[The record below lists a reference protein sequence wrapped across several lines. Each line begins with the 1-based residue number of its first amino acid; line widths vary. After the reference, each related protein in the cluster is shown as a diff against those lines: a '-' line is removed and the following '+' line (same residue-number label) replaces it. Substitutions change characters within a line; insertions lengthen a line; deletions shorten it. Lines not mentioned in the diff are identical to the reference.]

1 MFETATFQTPKA
13 QPSQSTQCAA
23 PGSRGW
29 RVLFGL
35 LAMLALLLPMAPKAQ
50 AQTGHFTYQAMAGS
64 GFNTAASVA
73 LDAKGDIF
81 VADDLS
87 TSVFEI
93 VAVNGAVSTSS
104 AVTTVGSGFSQP
116 VSVAVDNKGN
126 VFVADFGRS
135 GVYEIVADSSGNVS
149 GKSQVNTLAT
159 GFATISGVAVDGIG
173 NVYVSNTSSGGVY
186 KLTAVSGVVPNNSSS
201 TTVATGFDHPNRL
214 AVDGNGNIFVAT
226 DDAVA
231 EIPAGSST
239 GVALPAPVGGWGVPS
254 DVAVDASGNVFASD
268 FGNKTVYEY
277 MASGGAV
284 SSSTAISTVASLST
298 GINGLAVDNSGN
310 IALALYN
317 RTTVGE
323 ISRQAVNMGT
333 VNVGT
338 PSSTYTLTF
347 TFDTGGYIGAPVVL
361 TQGATGKDFADA
373 GGGSCTTTN
382 GPSNLYAEYAT
393 CTINVKF
400 TPRFAGLRTG
410 ALEMTDF
417 TGKPIATLWLRGVG
431 QGEMVSVDPAVST
444 KYPTNT
450 IPSSTNLTPLAVA
463 VDAAGDLFAAGDGW
477 GQLMELANGQTNW
490 IGLGTTS
497 NFTALAID
505 AKGNLYLADNQQQRV
520 YQLPNTNTSGSY
532 TSPGTGYVDL
542 ADPSVSFG
550 GQNLSSPSALA
561 VGPDGTLYIG
571 DFVSGSGSP
580 SRVVTYN
587 LQTGA
592 TGVRVASGLSF
603 ATGLAVDAAG
613 NLYVADTFAGNVKVY
628 TGSTLTSTL
637 TIPNA
642 ASPYGIAIEPSGSLL
657 VSDMGTGNI
666 VRVPN
671 ENGVLTLADAVT
683 IETPGGSGYGIALD
697 ATGNLYMVD
706 GQAKALYAYQRT
718 QGTLNFGAVTDGSS
732 ATQTLMIQNAGNVD
746 LTGWTTSG
754 GPLAPFANTY
764 SPNGCANLLS
774 AGYGCAPAYLF
785 SPVSPA
791 TGPQSNPLTI
801 VDSSSAP
808 LASVTLNGAAQLP
821 PASAPVFSLAGSTFA
836 VATNITISDS
846 TSGATIYY
854 TTDGVTTPTTGSPS
868 CSSPCSVTVSITE
881 TIQAIAASTSYSA
894 SPVTSATYTLNP
906 SATAIALLL
915 SANPAS
921 STVGATVN
929 LTASTGTAAT
939 AGETVTF
946 YNGTT
951 VLGQGTIGAAGAAS
965 LSTSALPLGINQLT
979 AYYAGDAG
987 NLSSTSN
994 TLSYSVGSATTTQL
1008 SMSSTVGTITTPLAS
1023 GSSLAAGTPLT
1034 LTAAVTSG
1042 SPVTVGQ
1049 VNFCYAGTTCTDI
1062 NKLGAGQLLAANGTA
1077 SISFYPG
1084 IGSHSYSAMFV
1095 GTPNTSA
1102 TPNGPSNS
1110 ASASLTVTGATTT
1123 SLVNTTGG
1131 ITPPYTVTATVAAT
1145 GNSAIPLSGSVT
1157 FPNTSNG
1164 NASLG
1169 TATLTASTSPLTFL
1183 NPNTTDPAV
1192 GAQPQSVA
1200 VADFDG
1206 DGIPDMVVVNYLS
1219 YGNVT
1224 NTVTVFKGA
1233 GNGTFTQV
1241 GVALTTDLAPR
1252 KVVVGDFNNDGSPD
1266 FAVVTQDGVDVF
1278 LNKGN
1283 GSFKNAAFINL
1294 STLLGSGFSSI
1305 AAGDFNGDGQMDL
1318 AVTHS
1323 ASSPQAVVILL
1334 GNGDGTFT
1342 EQTNQCSL
1350 LNDDLASQAGC
1361 PAVGGESL
1369 DIEAGD
1375 FNEDGTPDLAVADI
1389 TNGKVDIL
1397 LGNGDGTFAASTAF
1411 AVGNY
1416 PQSIAVGRFNG
1427 DSHLDLAVAN
1437 NTDGTVTILQ
1447 GNGAG
1452 SFAPASYS
1460 PLSVGGN
1467 PTSVAVGDFNADGIP
1482 DLAVSTAVS
1491 SGPPANTWSYEVVAL
1506 AGATGAGFTA
1516 LPASPLMQIA
1526 YPQAVAVADFNNDGL
1541 SDLVTVNMDGTA
1553 TVQLAQLTQT
1563 ATGNIS
1569 ASTSLIGGA
1578 NLVEASYPLT
1588 SPYQAST
1595 SGTVPLAMTYPTTLA
1610 LVASPTLTN
1619 AGQTVTLT
1627 ATLGLGT
1634 STLSPL
1640 VNGGFETGDF
1650 TGWNS
1655 DGNEYVNSGSAHSGN
1670 YQATF
1675 GAVGSYGTISQVLAT
1690 QPGAAYTVSFWLEN
1704 QANGGTGCDFQVLW
1718 NGVLLPGGDFS
1729 GCTVFGYTQYTFTV
1743 TGTGSDTLSFAGQ
1756 NGPSAYLLDDVS
1768 VSNSA
1773 ALAPTAGEFVSFFAN
1788 GSPTPLATVPLNTSG
1803 VATLQTT
1810 TLPVGSN
1817 SLTATYAGDATLATS
1832 TTAPVPVAVA
1842 GAPFRIALWPFS
1854 TPQTAAINTTF
1865 AYPLQVIVTDLNG
1878 NAVSGDTVTFTVSAA
1893 SGGASAT
1900 LSSSSAS
1907 TGSTSSPGVAL
1918 VTATA
1923 NASVGSYTVTASAA
1937 GITQPVTFNLTNVLA
1952 PVYTVTTLNDDATGI
1967 PANCTNQVLSGA
1979 ALDKNCSLR
1988 DALAA
1993 ATPNIAFAADAA
2005 AGGSPK
2011 PAGSLGIPRA
2021 STIAATV
2028 NFASSLGYGPGNS
2041 QSLTPSASTPGI
2053 INIDTGGTLYVNA
2066 NMNIQGPGANLL
2078 SVASANLNRIFYVD
2092 VESVPEPVPDAAG
2105 ATAKANATATA
2116 NANAGATAKANAGA
2130 TAKANASANLSIG
2143 QATAMVSI
2151 SGLTITGGSYNEG
2164 SGLKNFSTLAI
2175 NSCTISNNTATKYS
2189 GGGIHNAGV
2198 LTVTN
2203 STISGNSANNNGGG
2217 ILNYGTLTVSN
2228 STISGNS
2235 AINSGGGLY
2244 NTSDDGPGAATLI
2257 NTTISGN
2264 QDGGFGSAGG
2274 YNDTTLTLANNLIA
2288 DSVTGDATPTDNGGN
2303 VVVNGSVT
2311 ATDISLA
2318 PLGYY
2323 GGPTQTMP
2331 PLPGSLGICAGL
2343 VANVANIATATDQ
2356 RSTGFPRGSS
2366 LYTGYSALAPCV
2378 NAGAVQTNYALAFS
2392 TEPPSTV
2399 RINAVFAPQVT
2410 LTESGSTATYVNSP
2424 VTVSGSPA
2432 ALAGTTTAT
2441 LSSGVASFSGLSVS
2455 TAQSAEVLTAV
2466 LGLNNTTSTALNLI
2480 APSTPFDVTS
2490 ITLPPTTLANGTVGV
2505 SYSVTIN
2512 LAVGGTGPITYT
2524 ATGMPG
2530 WLTLNP
2536 STGVLSG
2543 IPTGANNIAYLF
2555 TITATD
2561 SSNDSASEQYA
2572 LIIGHPAIVLTPA
2585 NLSGTYG
2592 TAYSQKIS
2600 SSGGIG
2606 PYTYALASGSSLPS
2620 GLSLSSSG
2628 AITGMPTAPSATA
2641 YSFTITATDTGSTS
2655 NGSPS
2660 TGSQEF
2666 SMTIAKAP
2674 LTVTASNATMGYG
2687 GPLPALSGKLTG
2699 VVNNDSIAANY
2710 TTTATASSAVGA
2722 YPITATLSGASQ
2734 ANYTLTNTPGT
2745 LTVTQAMP
2753 AIVITSS
2760 APALFT
2766 TNPITL
2772 TATVSSPAG
2781 TPTGTVTFL
2790 DGSTPLGTGRLASG
2804 VASLATSTLAMGGNS
2819 ITASYSGD
2827 TNFSTAASGALSE
2840 TVADFTVTASGAT
2853 VTALPGSSQVF
2864 SFSVSPA
2871 NGASTM
2877 PSAIV
2882 LSISGLPAGATAVFS
2897 PATIPAG
2904 AGVTTVTLTI
2914 QLPQSTAAAQTGG
2927 NPAGLFA
2934 SRLAPFSLALLLL
2947 PFAAGMRRAGKRMSR
2962 MLSVILLL
2970 GAGMAAIAGLS
2981 GCNST
2986 VGFFGQAPKTYTVTV
3001 AGTSGSLSHSTT
3013 VTLTVE

>member
-23 PGSRGW
+23 SGSRGW
-29 RVLFGL
+29 RVLLGL
-35 LAMLALLLPMAPKAQ
+35 LAMLALLLPMAQKAQ

-64 GFNTAASVA
+64 GFNNAATVA
-73 LDAKGDIF
+73 FDGKGDIF
-81 VADDLS
+81 VADYAS
-87 TSVFEI
+87 TSVFEV

-104 AVTTVGSGFSQP
+104 AVITVGSGFLQP
-116 VSVAVDNKGN
+116 VSVAVDGKGD
-126 VFVADFGRS
+126 VFVADFS
-135 GVYEIVADSSGNVS
+135 KEGVYEIVADSSGNVS

-159 GFATISGVAVDGIG
+159 GFATISGVAVDGSG
-173 NVYVSNTSSGGVY
+173 NVYISDTTSSGVY

-201 TTVATGFDHPNRL
+201 TTVATGLVRPSRL

-226 DDAVA
+226 EGAVV
-231 EIPAGSST
+231 EIPGGSGT
-239 GVALPAPVGGWGVPS
+239 PVALPAPTGGWGVLS

-268 FGNKTVYEY
+268 SGNKTVYEY
-277 MASGGAV
+277 LATGGAV
-284 SSSTAISTVASLST
+284 SSSTAIGTVAILST
-298 GINGLAVDNSGN
+298 RINGLAVDNSGN
-310 IALALYN
+310 IALALYSS
-317 RTTVGE
+317 TTVGE

-333 VNVGT
+333 VNVNA
-338 PSSTYTLTF
+338 PSSSYTLTF

-361 TQGATGKDFADA
+361 TQGATGKDFTDA

-382 GPSNLYAEYAT
+382 GASNLYAEYAT

-417 TGKPIATLWLRGVG
+417 NGNPIATLWLRGVG

-444 KYPTNT
+444 KYATNT
-450 IPSSTNLTPLAVA
+450 IPNSTNLTPEAIA

-477 GQLMELANGQTNW
+477 GQLMELAKGQTTW
-490 IGLGTTS
+490 TGLGSTS
-497 NFTALAID
+497 NFAALAID
-505 AKGNLYLADNQQQRV
+505 GKGNLYLADNNRQTV

-532 TSPGTGYVDL
+532 TSPGTGYIDL
-542 ADPSVSFG
+542 ADPSIAFG
-550 GQNLSSPSALA
+550 GQKLSSPSALA
-561 VGPDGTLYIG
+561 VGPDGTLYIA
-571 DFVSGSGSP
+571 DFVSGSNGP

-592 TGVRVASGLSF
+592 TGVRVASGLLGPF
-603 ATGLAVDAAG
+603 GLAVDASG
-613 NLYVADTFAGNVKVY
+613 TLYVADAFAGKVMVY
-628 TGSTLTSTL
+628 AGSTLTSAL

-671 ENGVLTLADAVT
+671 ENGVLTVADAVT
-683 IETPGGSGYGIALD
+683 IETAGGSGYGMALD
-697 ATGNLYMVD
+697 ATGNLYMTD
-706 GQAKALYAYQRT
+706 GSQKAVYAYQRT
-718 QGTLNFGAVTDGSS
+718 QGTLGFGAVSDGSS

-754 GPLAPFANTY
+754 GPMAPFANTY
-764 SPNGCANLLS
+764 SPNGCANLLP
-774 AGYGCAPAYLF
+774 AGYGCAPVYLF
-785 SPVSPA
+785 SPTSPE
-791 TGPQSNPLTI
+791 TGPQSNPFTI

-808 LASVTLNGAAQLP
+808 LASVTLNGAAQQP
-821 PASAPVFSLAGSTFA
+821 QMSAPVFSLAGSTFA

-846 TSGATIYY
+846 TPAATIYY

-868 CSSPCSVTVSITE
+868 CTSPCTVLVSTTE
-881 TIQAIAASTSYSA
+881 TIQAIAAAAGYSA
-894 SPVTSATYTLNP
+894 STVTSATYTINP

-921 STVGATVN
+921 STVGAAVN
-929 LTASTGTAAT
+929 LTASTSTAAT
-939 AGETVTF
+939 AGEPVTF
-946 YNGTT
+946 YNGTA

-965 LSTSALPLGINQLT
+965 FSTSALPLGVNQLT

-994 TLSYSVGSATTTQL
+994 TLPYSVGNATTTQL
-1008 SMSSTVGTITTPLAS
+1008 SLSSTVGTITTPLAS

-1034 LTAAVTSG
+1034 LTAAVSSG

-1062 NKLGAGQLLAANGTA
+1062 NKLGTAQLLAPNGTA

-1084 IGSHSYSAMFV
+1084 VGNHSYSAMFV

-1102 TPNGPSNS
+1102 TPNGPSS
-1110 ASASLTVTGATTT
+1110 STSASLTVTGATTT
-1123 SLVNTTGG
+1123 SIGDSVFHAGPVTS
-1131 ITPPYTVTATVAAT
+1131 YTVTATVTAT
-1145 GNSAIPLSGSVT
+1145 GSSAIPLSGSVT

-1164 NASLG
+1164 NALMG
-1169 TATLTASTSPLTFL
+1169 TVALTASTSPLTFL

-1219 YGNVT
+1219 YGTVT

-1241 GVALTTDLAPR
+1241 GAALTTDLAPR

-1266 FAVVTQDGVDVF
+1266 FAVVTQDGVDIF
-1278 LNKGN
+1278 LNN
-1283 GSFKNAAFINL
+1283 GSGKFKKSSFINL
-1294 STLLGSGFSSI
+1294 STLLGSGFNSI

-1350 LNDDLASQAGC
+1350 LNNDLPSQAGC
-1361 PAVGGESL
+1361 PAVGGESSA
-1369 DIEAGD
+1369 IEVGD
-1375 FNEDGTPDLAVADI
+1375 FNEDGIPDLAVADI

-1397 LGNGDGTFAASTAF
+1397 LGNGDGTFAAATAF

-1427 DSHLDLAVAN
+1427 DTHLDLAVAN
-1437 NTDGTVTILQ
+1437 NIDGTVTILQ
-1447 GNGAG
+1447 GSGAG

-1460 PLSVGGN
+1460 PLNVGGN
-1467 PTSVAVGDFNADGIP
+1467 PTSVAAGDFNADGIP

-1516 LPASPLMQIA
+1516 LPASPLMQNA

-1563 ATGNIS
+1563 ATAS
-1569 ASTSLIGGA
+1569 ASDDSALIGGV
-1578 NLVEASYPLT
+1578 NLVEASYPFT

-1595 SGTVPLAMTYPTTLA
+1595 SGTVSLDMTYPTTLA

-1627 ATLGLGT
+1627 ATLGLGE
-1634 STLSPL
+1634 SALSPL

-1655 DGNEYVNSGSAHSGN
+1655 DGSESVNLGSAHSGN
-1670 YQATF
+1670 YDVSF
-1675 GAVGSYGTISQVLAT
+1675 GAEGSYGTISQALAT

-1704 QANGGTGCDFQVLW
+1704 QAGSGTGCDFQVLW

-1729 GCTVFGYTQYTFTV
+1729 GCTAFGYTQYTFAV
-1743 TGTGSDTLSFAGQ
+1743 TGTGSDTLSFAGR
-1756 NGPSAYLLDDVS
+1756 NDPSYYLLDDVS
-1768 VSNSA
+1768 VVNA
-1773 ALAPTAGEFVSFFAN
+1773 TAMLPTTGELVSFFDN
-1788 GSPTPLATVPLNTSG
+1788 GSLTPLGTAALNASG

-1817 SLTATYAGDATLATS
+1817 NLTATYAGDSSFTASA
-1832 TTAPVPVAVA
+1832 TAPFPVTVA
-1842 GAPFRIALWPFS
+1842 GAPFQIEMSPFS
-1854 TPQTAAINTTF
+1854 TPQTAAINTAF
-1865 AYPLQVIVTDLNG
+1865 AYPLEVIVTDLNG
-1878 NAVSGDTVTFTVSAA
+1878 NAVPGDTVTFTVQPA
-1893 SGGASAT
+1893 SGASAV

-1907 TGSTSSPGVAL
+1907 TGSASLPGIAW

-1923 NASVGSYTVTASAA
+1923 NGSVGSYTVTASAA
-1937 GITQPVTFNLTNVLA
+1937 GIPQPVTFNLSNVLA
-1952 PVYTVTTLNDDATGI
+1952 PVYTVTTLNDDPIGI

-1993 ATPNIAFAADAA
+1993 ATPSNGPAPDAA

-2011 PAGSLGIPRA
+2011 PAVSFRFPGA
-2021 STIAATV
+2021 SSIAATV
-2028 NFASSLGYGPGNS
+2028 NFASSLGFGTGNS

-2053 INIDTGGTLYVNA
+2053 INIDTGGTLHVNA

-2092 VESVPEPVPDAAG
+2092 VESGPEPEPDG
-2105 ATAKANATATA
+2105 
-2116 NANAGATAKANAGA
+2116 AGATAKANAGA
-2130 TAKANASANLSIG
+2130 TAKAKAGATARANASANVEIG
-2143 QATAMVSI
+2143 PASGMVTI

-2175 NSCTISNNTATKYS
+2175 NSCTISNNTATRYS

-2228 STISGNS
+2228 STISGNT
-2235 AINSGGGLY
+2235 AINSGGGFY
-2244 NTSDDGPGAATLI
+2244 NTSDDGPGVATLI
-2257 NTTISGN
+2257 NTTFSGN
-2264 QDGGFGSAGG
+2264 QDGGFGSAGA

-2288 DSVTGDATPTDNGGN
+2288 DSVAGDVTPTDNGGN
-2303 VVVNGSVT
+2303 VVVNGSVA

-2366 LYTGYSALAPCV
+2366 LYTGYSVLAPCV

-2392 TEPPSTV
+2392 TQPPSTV
-2399 RINAVFAPQVT
+2399 RINAAFAPQVT

-2432 ALAGTTTAT
+2432 ALTGTTTAT

-2455 TAQSAEVLTAV
+2455 TAQSGEVLTAV
-2466 LGLNNTTSTALNLI
+2466 LGLNNPTSTALNLI
-2480 APSTPFDVTS
+2480 APSNPFDVTS

-2505 SYSVTIN
+2505 AYSVAIN
-2512 LAVGGTGPITYT
+2512 LAVGGTGAITYT

-2585 NLSGTYG
+2585 ILSGTYG
-2592 TAYSQKIS
+2592 TAYNQKIS
-2600 SSGGIG
+2600 ASGGIG
-2606 PYTYALASGSSLPS
+2606 PYTYALASGSSLPA

-2628 AITGMPTAPSATA
+2628 AITGMPAAPSATA

-2666 SMTIAKAP
+2666 SMTIARAP
-2674 LTVTASNATMGYG
+2674 LTVTANSATMGYG

-2699 VVNNDSIAANY
+2699 VVNNDNITANY

-2722 YPITATLSGASQ
+2722 YPITATLAGASQ

-2760 APALFT
+2760 ATALFT
-2766 TNPITL
+2766 TNPVTL

-2804 VASLATSTLAMGGNS
+2804 VASLTTSTLAMGGNS

-2827 TNFSTAASGALSE
+2827 TNFSNGASGALSE
-2840 TVADFTVTASGAT
+2840 TVADFTITASGAI
-2853 VTALPGSSQVF
+2853 VTALPGSSHQF
-2864 SFSVSPA
+2864 TFTVSPA

-2904 AGVTTVTLTI
+2904 AGATTVTLTI

-2927 NPAGLFA
+2927 NPAGIFA
-2934 SRLAPFSLALLLL
+2934 SRVAPLSLALLLL

-2962 MLSVILLL
+2962 LLSVILLL
-2970 GAGMAAIAGLS
+2970 GAGMVAIAGLS